1 MAEISMILF
10 RYKKQKSKPMINR
23 KMAGITTGLLLLLSY
38 PFILLSQA
46 PKYSNEFLSLGVDAR
61 AFGMANSV
69 VASVKGAPAAYWNPA
84 GMLLK
89 PTNLQIGLM
98 HAEYFA
104 GIAKYDYG
112 SVVAQ
117 MDNTSTAGL
126 TFLRFAVDDIPD
138 TSELIDADGNINYDR
153 IKSFSAIDF
162 AMLFSYA
169 RELGIKNLRLGGSAK
184 VVRRTV
190 GDFAG
195 AWGFGFD
202 LGLQYTKGP
211 WHFGVTGRDITST
224 FNAWSFDL
232 SDKMIEVFTLT
243 GNEIP
248 ENSLEITLPRFLA
261 GAGRTFRFSEKLSL
275 YSEIN
280 MDITTDGK
288 RNTLV
293 KSGVFSIDPHLG
305 LELSVSDF
313 LFIRGGVG
321 NIQKEYG
328 IDGERIT
335 TIQPNVGI
343 GLNIRNKVSIDYA
356 LTNLGNSSAAL
367 YSNIFSLRLNL
378 NSNRKTAE

>member
-1 MAEISMILF
+1 MKIFRYNKQNSKSMIQ
-10 RYKKQKSKPMINR
+10 KKR
-23 KMAGITTGLLLLLSY
+23 AGILTGLFLLMSV
-38 PFILLSQA
+38 PVILMAQA

-112 SVVAQ
+112 SVVAS

-169 RELGIKNLRLGGSAK
+169 REIGVKNLRVGGSAK
-184 VVRRTV
+184 VIRRSV

-211 WHFGVTGRDITST
+211 WHFGLVGRDITST

-232 SDKMIEVFTLT
+232 TDKMIEVFTLT

-261 GAGRTFRFSEKLSL
+261 GVGRTFRFNERFAL
-275 YSEIN
+275 YSEFN

-288 RNTLV
+288 RNTLI

-313 LFIRGGVG
+313 LFIRGGIG
-321 NIQKEYG
+321 NVQKEFG
-328 IDGERIT
+328 IDGARTT
-335 TIQPNVGI
+335 TIQPNVGV
-343 GLNIRNKVSIDYA
+343 GLNIRNKVNIDYA
-356 LTNLGNSSAAL
+356 LTNLGNTSSAL

-378 NSNRKTAE
+378 NSNRQTAE